1 MSSRIVFLVAII
13 LLVCAVSMSAQTAPA
28 AATPQASAPT
38 IKHVPAAYT
47 TPSSGKGMYDAY
59 CASCHGLGGKGD
71 GPAAPALKMPTTN
84 LTTLAA
90 KNGGTFP
97 AAHVAA
103 VIQGDALTPAHGS
116 KDMPVWGPIF
126 MSIGGHS
133 PADVQLRIRN
143 LTSYLESLQVKEQ
156 RRRDS
161 VDWVLQ
167 RMTCL

>member
-1 MSSRIVFLVAII
+1 MSSRLVCLAAMI
-13 LLVCAVSMSAQTAPA
+13 LLLCSLGMSAQTASA
-28 AATPQASAPT
+28 SATPQATTPT

-59 CASCHGLGGKGD
+59 CASCHGLDGKGN
-71 GPAAPALKMPTTN
+71 GPAASALKMPTTN

-90 KNGGTFP
+90 THGGTYP

-103 VIQGDALTPAHGS
+103 VIQGDAMTPAHGS

-133 PADVQLRIRN
+133 TAEVQLRIRN
-143 LTSYLESLQVKEQ
+143 LTTYLESVQVK
-156 RRRDS
+156 
-161 VDWVLQ
+161 
-167 RMTCL
+167 